1 MSEPVKAPRRYD
13 SPVRAAQAAT
23 TRRQVLDAAR
33 TRFEADGY
41 AATTVA
47 AIAREAGV
55 AAKTVYL
62 AFGSKSGVLR
72 SVWDLALK
80 GDEADAPVAARPWY
94 LEVLEEPDAER
105 QLRINA
111 RNARAVKERIAPV
124 LQVIRGGAPV
134 DADVAEL
141 WELIQTDFHANQRVI
156 VESIAAKGALA
167 AALDVDAATDILWTL
182 NHPDLW
188 FLLVGRRGW
197 TPDRFE
203 TWFADACCQQLLGSG

>member
-1 MSEPVKAPRRYD
+1 MSEPVKPSRRYE

-33 TRFEADGY
+33 MLFEADGY
-41 AATTVA
+41 APTTVA
-47 AIAREAGV
+47 TIAREAGV

-62 AFGSKSGVLR
+62 SFGSKSGVLR
-72 SVWDLALK
+72 GVWDLALK

-94 LEVLEEPDAER
+94 LEVLEEPDAEQ

-111 RNARAVKERIAPV
+111 RNARAVKERIAPM
-124 LQVIRGGAPV
+124 LQVIRDGAPV

-167 AALDVDAATDILWTL
+167 AGLDVDAATDILWTL